1 MLSVSAP
8 QRNAAPLAPPALP
21 RRARAPVVTSPVAP
35 RATLSTMEQL
45 QHSRS
50 RSPPLAQLPVGR
62 FNPRL
67 STDTHF
73 DASSAFFVLSD
84 TTQPFPS
91 AVSSTPT
98 TFSFAC
104 ATSTR
109 STQQRLS
116 CVHSEAPRQ
125 SALAEPPTPGLQRA
139 GLVAH
144 QAGVLVRMKL
154 HQIVRLGGELCTA
167 VATTA
172 PRVQ

>member
-104 ATSTR
+104 ATSTQGKIGR
-109 STQQRLS
+109 FCMHKKGAARFAHRGFFVGDVPFMLS
-116 CVHSEAPRQ
+116 FCASGTNEEKIDLFGR
-125 SALAEPPTPGLQRA
+125 
-139 GLVAH
+139 
-144 QAGVLVRMKL
+144 KL
-154 HQIVRLGGELCTA
+154 DL
-167 VATTA
+167 
-172 PRVQ
+172 